1 MNALEKEAE
10 LANIANDTWLLW
22 LSSLLRND
30 CKNLQVTS
38 GAVSRWAAQQLLR
51 MNLYKGTCTNSDT
64 TVYTI

>member
-1 MNALEKEAE
+1 MCVVMNALEKEAE

-38 GAVSRWAAQQLLR
+38 GAVSR
-51 MNLYKGTCTNSDT
+51 
-64 TVYTI
+64 